1 MKLKNLPAIVAVL
14 ASITATNGA
23 FAAVTENHV
32 FFDPTSTTVNLGD
45 TFSLVL
51 KGELFPAGLDGGSVD
66 VNFDSSMLHADTVSV
81 NSSLWNFASVPG
93 AIDNTTGKIEFTD
106 FAQFGA
112 NTTNNLFNIAT
123 FTFTAIGSGSSQ
135 ITLVTNNNDP
145 FATGGNPITPTF
157 SNAEVN
163 ILQSAVPLP
172 AAFWLFLSGLG
183 SFAALGRRG
192 A

>member
-1 MKLKNLPAIVAVL
+1 
-14 ASITATNGA
+14 
-23 FAAVTENHV
+23 
-32 FFDPTSTTVNLGD
+32 
-45 TFSLVL
+45 
-51 KGELFPAGLDGGSVD
+51 
-66 VNFDSSMLHADTVSV
+66 V
-81 NSSLWNFASVPG
+81 NSNLWNFAAVPG
-93 AIDNTTGKIEFTD
+93 AIDNTSGKIEFTD

-135 ITLVTNNNDP
+135 INLFTNNNDP

-163 ILQSAVPLP
+163 VLQSAVPLP